1 MWVERDRLQVID
13 SALEHGQ
20 RADVERLL
28 ADIFRSNAQQ
38 NEIPS
43 VCPTCR
49 RDLIR
54 SPLPGAGLYV
64 SACPER
70 HGAWMTDDAVAAL
83 SHFVAQHATLAAK
96 KRHQLRLLNRLLIVL
111 AILVPVSVLLTY
123 PERVITTIAGA
134 VDRIY
139 DNRVS
144 ETSWPARG
152 WFYKTAL
159 PTKGSVIDV
168 HDELQYFH
176 GLLAALDEGITNRLN
191 MDGVLKTRRSRAEYE
206 ALYGVYGTRQR
217 DVLERLRR
225 LEVPDRLKPIHARM
239 ILATEEQIRFYGAF
253 LDAKLQDPSVDLGRM
268 LGDPALK
275 TVNRELVTAW
285 TEIKRLYP
293 NLDEETSRAIESHL
307 CGFDVI

>member
-1 MWVERDRLQVID
+1 
-13 SALEHGQ
+13 
-20 RADVERLL
+20 
-28 ADIFRSNAQQ
+28 
-38 NEIPS
+38 
-43 VCPTCR
+43 
-49 RDLIR
+49 
-54 SPLPGAGLYV
+54 
-64 SACPER
+64 
-70 HGAWMTDDAVAAL
+70 
-83 SHFVAQHATLAAK
+83 
-96 KRHQLRLLNRLLIVL
+96 
-111 AILVPVSVLLTY
+111 
-123 PERVITTIAGA
+123 

-139 DNRVS
+139 DSRVS
-144 ETSWPARG
+144 ETNWPARG
-152 WFYKTAL
+152 WFYKTEL

-176 GLLAALDEGITNRLN
+176 GLLSALDEGITNRLN
-191 MDGVLKTRRSRAEYE
+191 MDGVLKTRRSQAEYE

-217 DVLERLRR
+217 EVLERLRR

-253 LDAKLQDPSVDLGRM
+253 VDAKVQDPSVDLGRM

-285 TEIKRLYP
+285 IQIKRLYP